1 MSNKK
6 LNKLA
11 EDATINYRQN
21 QSKMFCECAINLMV
35 TDMSIEATIEYLE
48 EQISILKEYR

>member
-6 LNKLA
+6 LDKLA
-11 EDATINYRQN
+11 KEAVANYRQN
-21 QSKMFCECAINLMV
+21 QSKTFCECAINLMV